1 MDSRDGTPSLGWV
14 APFGDPRIEACSR
27 LPGAFR
33 SVPRPSSPLDAK
45 ASTRCPSLAR
55 PAPAAAPPGRRVAYP
70 CQVPDAPARDRHRQ
84 SARPPRDQ
92 GGPQRPAST
101 TPPHDVKGTRAPP
114 TRRRTGPP
122 ARGRAGG
129 PRNSLTADRPW
140 GMAAP
145 PRRDGATP
153 SGVVGPGRLERP
165 TSRLSGVRSDRLSYG
180 PAPDARGGRRG
191 GLGEGTGGRRGPA
204 CDAPRGR
211 GLRGDLRKEVIQPQV
226 PLRLPCYDFTP
237 VADLTVDGCLR
248 ASAVS
253 PPASGRANS
262 HGVTGGVY
270 KARERIHRGVLIR
283 DY

>member
-1 MDSRDGTPSLGWV
+1 MPFSRS
-14 APFGDPRIEACSR
+14 
-27 LPGAFR
+27 
-33 SVPRPSSPLDAK
+33 PRPGG
-45 ASTRCPSLAR
+45 STTGTAR
-55 PAPAAAPPGRRVAYP
+55 RVPMPGRRTA
-70 CQVPDAPARDRHRQ
+70 APRDDDR
-84 SARPPRDQ
+84 RPPVSPASA
-92 GGPQRPAST
+92 GPRGSGRPAST
-101 TPPHDVKGTRAPP
+101 TPPHDAKRDSG
-114 TRRRTGPP
+114 
-122 ARGRAGG
+122 
-129 PRNSLTADRPW
+129 TAD
-140 GMAAP
+140 AAP
-145 PRRDGATP
+145 RGAARQKGRGAPELADRRPPPEGWWGHP
-153 SGVVGPGRLERP
+153 CGMVGPGRLERP

-180 PAPDARGGRRG
+180 PAPDAPGGRRG

-204 CDAPRGR
+204 CHAPRGR

>member
-1 MDSRDGTPSLGWV
+1 M
-14 APFGDPRIEACSR
+14 
-27 LPGAFR
+27 
-33 SVPRPSSPLDAK
+33 PRPSSPLDAK

-70 CQVPDAPARDRHRQ
+70 CHGCRTTPERDRHPPVSPA
-84 SARPPRDQ
+84 SAGPR
-92 GGPQRPAST
+92 GSGRPAST
-101 TPPHDVKGTRAPP
+101 TPPHDGKRD
-114 TRRRTGPP
+114 RRRRRGAARDRPP
-122 ARGRAGG
+122 GGAGA
-129 PRNSLTADRPW
+129 PELADRRTIPRG
-140 GMAAP
+140 GM
-145 PRRDGATP
+145 
-153 SGVVGPGRLERP
+153 VGPGRLERP

-180 PAPDARGGRRG
+180 PAPDALGRRG

-204 CDAPRGR
+204 IEAPAGPRPGA
-211 GLRGDLRKEVIQPQV
+211 GDLRKEVIQPQV

>member
-70 CQVPDAPARDRHRQ
+70 CHGCRATPERDRHPPVSPT
-84 SARPPRDQ
+84 SAGPR
-92 GGPQRPAST
+92 GSGRPAST
-101 TPPHDVKGTRAPP
+101 TPPHDVKRDRH
-114 TRRRTGPP
+114 RRRGAARDRPP
-122 ARGRAGG
+122 EGAGA
-129 PRNSLTADRPW
+129 PELADRRPPPEGW
-140 GMAAP
+140 WCHPGGM
-145 PRRDGATP
+145 
-153 SGVVGPGRLERP
+153 VGPGRLERP

-180 PAPDARGGRRG
+180 PAPDAQGGRRG

-204 CDAPRGR
+204 FDAPRGR